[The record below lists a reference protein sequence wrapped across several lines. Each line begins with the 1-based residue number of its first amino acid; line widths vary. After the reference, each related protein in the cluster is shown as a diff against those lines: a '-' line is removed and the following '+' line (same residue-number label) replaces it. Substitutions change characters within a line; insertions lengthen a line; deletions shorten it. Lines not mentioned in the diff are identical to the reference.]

1 MTTERR
7 ITTERKR
14 EAARANGA
22 KSRGPVT
29 AAGKAQSSKN
39 SVKHGLTSAVTII
52 LPGESEDQFRRERA
66 DLARTLQ
73 PVNDAEAKLVEDIAN
88 LQWQMSRAI
97 RMNSHLLNLQI
108 DVIADSVDQETTD
121 ISPEAQI
128 ALAFQSLVQTST
140 ALPTLDRHLAHLRR
154 QHKYLRDEL
163 TRLQSRRTNAS
174 VIGSNP
180 SDSDSTLPAPDSCLL
195 SPDFSKKLQN
205 EPTSEQPASNEVLA
219 DDSAAAVSPAAPIT
233 PASATPTDRTASAG
247 PPSDGRVFESLQQSN
262 SPHDRNRSVQ

>member
-1 MTTERR
+1 MTTER
-7 ITTERKR
+7 ISTTERKR

-39 SVKHGLTSAVTII
+39 SVKHGLTSTVTII
-52 LPGESEDQFRRERA
+52 LPGESEDQFRREHA
-66 DLARTLQ
+66 DLVCTLR
-73 PVNDAEAKLVEDIAN
+73 PVNDAEAKLVEDIAS

-97 RMNSHLLNLQI
+97 RMNSHLLNLQM
-108 DVIADSVDQETTD
+108 DAIADAVTDETVD

-163 TRLQSRRTNAS
+163 TRLQSLRISAADNGTLA
-174 VIGSNP
+174 
-180 SDSDSTLPAPDSCLL
+180 SDSDPTLPAPDSSLPAPH
-195 SPDFSKKLQN
+195 SSNKLQN
-205 EPTSEQPASNEVLA
+205 EPTGEQPACFEQ
-219 DDSAAAVSPAAPIT
+219 
-233 PASATPTDRTASAG
+233 PTDPETVPGTAPAG
-247 PPSDGRVFESLQQSN
+247 PALHPATVEKAASDSN
-262 SPHDRNRSVQ
+262 SCLLAPDSCQEPAK

>member
-1 MTTERR
+1 MTTERKP
-7 ITTERKR
+7 TTERKR

-39 SVKHGLTSAVTII
+39 SVKHGLTSAITII
-52 LPGESEDQFRRERA
+52 LPGESEDQFRREHA

-73 PVNDAEAKLVEDIAN
+73 PVNDAEAKLVEDIAS

-97 RMNSHLLNLQI
+97 RMSSHLLNLQM
-108 DVIADSVDQETTD
+108 DAIADSVDQETID

-163 TRLQSRRTNAS
+163 TRLQSLRISAADNGTLA
-174 VIGSNP
+174 
-180 SDSDSTLPAPDSCLL
+180 SDSDPTLPAPDSSLPAPH
-195 SPDFSKKLQN
+195 SSNKLQN
-205 EPTSEQPASNEVLA
+205 EPTGEQPASKQSLA
-219 DDSAAAVSPAAPIT
+219 NPPESASSAPSAPSCLSPSST
-233 PASATPTDRTASAG
+233 PPQSHLHQPYAG
-247 PPSDGRVFESLQQSN
+247 GVRQ
-262 SPHDRNRSVQ
+262 